1 MIPTPITLNG
11 APGSPYTRKM
21 VALLRY
27 RRIPY
32 KLLQFGM
39 GSPPGMPCENTASS
53 SSATLSQVRARPTD
67 SMKSESQSRESAAFR
82 PARSPSTL
90 RNK

>member
-1 MIPTPITLNG
+1 MPIPTPITLNG

-39 GSPPGMPCENTASS
+39 GAPPGLAEAEGATAADVL
-53 SSATLSQVRARPTD
+53 SAERARRT
-67 SMKSESQSRESAAFR
+67 
-82 PARSPSTL
+82 RSGGRTP
-90 RNK
+90 RR